1 VARVLGARRLS
12 HDTDASTS
20 NERQGEA
27 ITGWAKLKDHTVV
40 ALTND
45 TDVSGAVSPFDRDDL
60 GPWLRPP
67 RLHQWDVLVVAKLDR
82 VSRPLVDFA
91 NLLTW
96 CQEHGKVLVSVAEGL
111 DFGTPTGQ
119 FIGKILILFAEWE
132 RQTMRERRAD
142 AARKLYA
149 DAGFNGGASLPW
161 GYRAMTVGGKI
172 ELSPGS
178 DMVALVGEIAD
189 AVIGGESVLSAADRH
204 GMNYTTLLR
213 RLWSPSLKGV
223 VTLHG
228 DVVRDAD
235 GLPKL
240 REPVVSR
247 RAPCAA
253 HRPAGRPRRW
263 RRPAPAKRCQP
274 TSPPPRLT

>member
-1 VARVLGARRLS
+1 MARVLGARRLS

-40 ALTND
+40 ALTDD

-82 VSRPLVDFA
+82 VSRSLVDFA

-96 CQEHGKVLVSVAEGL
+96 CQEHGKVLVTVAKGL
-111 DFGTPTGQ
+111 DFGTPAGQ
-119 FIGKILILFAEWE
+119 FIGKIVIFAEWE

-149 DAGFNGGASLPW
+149 DAGFNGPI
-161 GYRAMTVGGKI
+161 RQ
-172 ELSPGS
+172 SPLGEDPPVAAGS
-178 DMVALVGEIAD
+178 NDLR
-189 AVIGGESVLSAADRH
+189 DR
-204 GMNYTTLLR
+204 
-213 RLWSPSLKGV
+213 S
-223 VTLHG
+223 
-228 DVVRDAD
+228 
-235 GLPKL
+235 
-240 REPVVSR
+240 VSR
-247 RAPCAA
+247 LARKLPRASISGAFCRRI
-253 HRPAGRPRRW
+253 RPASQ
-263 RRPAPAKRCQP
+263 PA
-274 TSPPPRLT
+274 RLG